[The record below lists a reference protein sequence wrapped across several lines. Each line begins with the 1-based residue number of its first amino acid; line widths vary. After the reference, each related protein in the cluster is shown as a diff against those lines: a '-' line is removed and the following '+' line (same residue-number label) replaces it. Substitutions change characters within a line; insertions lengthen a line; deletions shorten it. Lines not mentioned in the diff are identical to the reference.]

1 MAHVIEHATTGRAMC
16 RGCGNK
22 ILKDELRFG
31 EKQPNAFGDGEMTLW
46 FHLTCAAYKRPEPFL
61 EMLARVEEED
71 ISADEQAAARALQP
85 AAEFG
90 IEHRRLP
97 RLDKAD
103 QAPTGRARCR
113 NCRKAIPK
121 ESWRIGLVFFE
132 EYRFEPSGYIH
143 AACTGEYFGTT
154 DVLERVLH
162 FNPMLSAGE
171 LGEIEVAMR
180 REPPPE

>member
-1 MAHVIEHATTGRAMC
+1 KDRAGPSRETEGRPVRGTFYRGSRPESQSRAAHRSALMAHVLEHATTGRATC

-61 EMLARVEEED
+61 EMLARVEEEE
-71 ISADEQAAARALQP
+71 ISTDEQAAARALQP

-103 QAPTGRARCR
+103 QA
-113 NCRKAIPK
+113 
-121 ESWRIGLVFFE
+121 
-132 EYRFEPSGYIH
+132 
-143 AACTGEYFGTT
+143 
-154 DVLERVLH
+154 
-162 FNPMLSAGE
+162 
-171 LGEIEVAMR
+171 
-180 REPPPE
+180 